1 MMTISRSKKIN
12 WEKLAK
18 DLQKALEKEIDENE
32 QHHKWCLEWREKFDK
47 LDEDSKKEIVKLKSE
62 LNNLS
67 IRGYKLK
74 GIIEYLEDKLG
85 NNPVR
90 GD

>member
-1 MMTISRSKKIN
+1 MTNKKVD

-18 DLQKALEKEIDENE
+18 NLQKALKDEIKENE
-32 QHHKWCLEWREKFDK
+32 QHHKWCLEWREKYDK
-47 LDEDSKKEIVKLKSE
+47 LEADHKKEIDRLNTES
-62 LNNLS
+62 NNLF
-67 IRGYKLK
+67 IRCHKLK

-90 GD
+90 GR